1 MYYLCQ
7 RKQEVKPKQTKITK
21 RHYFPHIGVI
31 SHTLTADIK
40 KTLNEQPQSEV
51 EYAKELQE
59 FWIKTKGFEGCDISY
74 YTYGEIARHFYEL
87 GLKSK

>member
-1 MYYLCQ
+1 M
-7 RKQEVKPKQTKITK
+7 K
-21 RHYFPHIGVI
+21 RHYFPNIGVI

-51 EYAKELQE
+51 KYAKELQE
-59 FWIKTKGFEGCDISY
+59 FWRDIKGADEGHEISY
-74 YTYGEIARHFYEL
+74 YTYSEIARHFYEL

>member
-1 MYYLCQ
+1 M
-7 RKQEVKPKQTKITK
+7 K
-21 RHYFPHIGVI
+21 RHYFPNIGVI

-40 KTLNEQPQSEV
+40 KTLDEQPQSEV

-59 FWIKTKGFEGCDISY
+59 FWRKTKGVDEGCEISY
-74 YTYGEIARHFYEL
+74 YTYSKIARHFYEL

>member
-1 MYYLCQ
+1 M
-7 RKQEVKPKQTKITK
+7 K

-51 EYAKELQE
+51 EYAKELQG
-59 FWIKTKGFEGCDISY
+59 FWRDIKGADEGREISY
-74 YTYGEIARHFYEL
+74 YTYGKIARHFYEL

>member
-1 MYYLCQ
+1 M
-7 RKQEVKPKQTKITK
+7 K
-21 RHYFPHIGVI
+21 RHYFPNIGVI
-31 SHTLTADIK
+31 SHILTAEIK
-40 KTLNEQPQSEV
+40 KTLDEQPQSEV

-74 YTYGEIARHFYEL
+74 YTYGKIARHFYEL